1 MPTLTLES
9 TVYTLQQLLDV
20 PEAQVALA
28 GRSNVGKSS
37 LINALAVRKKLAK
50 VSATPGKT
58 RSINFYRVQPHN
70 FFLVDLPGYGYA
82 RASHSERRSWATLLE
97 KYLST
102 CKNLRALALLLDSR
116 LPPQKLDLD
125 LAGFA
130 RSCRLPLLPILT
142 FDHVDEAV
150 QFINARPHPL
160 ACYLF
165 SRDKAVQRRFLSEV
179 PFGGGCIN
187 DTIIHLATSRM
198 GFGGVGMSGMGSYHG
213 KKSFDTFSH
222 EKSIVKKSTLI
233 DLPVRYAPYSRL
245 KDALLRVFLR

>member
-82 RASHSERRSWATLLE
+82 RASHSERRSWAALLE

-116 LPPQKLDLD
+116 LPPQKLDLE

-130 RSCRLPLLPILT
+130 RSCGLPLLPILT
-142 FDHVDEAV
+142 KADKCTQVERSKRQQEWSRLLNGIMPLPVSSKDMRGVDALWSE
-150 QFINARPHPL
+150 L
-160 ACYLF
+160 
-165 SRDKAVQRRFLSEV
+165 RRFAGTGESVSE
-179 PFGGGCIN
+179 
-187 DTIIHLATSRM
+187 
-198 GFGGVGMSGMGSYHG
+198 
-213 KKSFDTFSH
+213 
-222 EKSIVKKSTLI
+222 EE
-233 DLPVRYAPYSRL
+233 
-245 KDALLRVFLR
+245 

>member
-82 RASHSERRSWATLLE
+82 SVAKTERDRWG
-97 KYLST
+97 
-102 CKNLRALALLLDSR
+102 
-116 LPPQKLDLD
+116 KLMED
-125 LAGFA
+125 
-130 RSCRLPLLPILT
+130 
-142 FDHVDEAV
+142 
-150 QFINARPHPL
+150 
-160 ACYLF
+160 
-165 SRDKAVQRRFLSEV
+165 FLSL
-179 PFGGGCIN
+179 
-187 DTIIHLATSRM
+187 IH
-198 GFGGVGMSGMGSYHG
+198 
-213 KKSFDTFSH
+213 
-222 EKSIVKKSTLI
+222 I
-233 DLPVRYAPYSRL
+233 
-245 KDALLRVFLR
+245 

>member
-82 RASHSERRSWATLLE
+82 RASHSERRSYHGETDLQVNAKTKILLDDSITPIICVGESLAQREHDLTETYVAYQVAAAFSGLTAEQAMHCVIAYEPLWAIGTGNTATSAQAQEVCASIRATLGKLYDLE
-97 KYLST
+97 TAKTISILYGGSMNAGNAAEL
-102 CKNLRALALLLDSR
+102 LAQPDIDGGLIGGASLK
-116 LPPQKLDLD
+116 P
-125 LAGFA
+125 
-130 RSCRLPLLPILT
+130 
-142 FDHVDEAV
+142 VDFSKIVAATA
-150 QFINARPHPL
+150 QG
-160 ACYLF
+160 AC
-165 SRDKAVQRRFLSEV
+165 E
-179 PFGGGCIN
+179 
-187 DTIIHLATSRM
+187 
-198 GFGGVGMSGMGSYHG
+198 
-213 KKSFDTFSH
+213 
-222 EKSIVKKSTLI
+222 
-233 DLPVRYAPYSRL
+233 
-245 KDALLRVFLR
+245 